1 MTNKTIERKTI
12 DKITQEDLNFIY
24 PHIEVLKETIAKLH
38 NVHTITEGRIVHL
51 EKQIFKKN
59 SEIRILIRNK
69 EKLIAFLM
77 MKNMLNEFK
86 QKDKKA

>member
-38 NVHTITEGRIVHL
+38 NVHVVMEGKIIHL
-51 EKQIFKKN
+51 EKTIVKKN
-59 SEIRILIRNK
+59 SEIRILIKNK

-77 MKNMLNEFK
+77 MKNMLKEFN
-86 QKDKKA
+86 QKEKEA

>member
-1 MTNKTIERKTI
+1 MTNNTIQKKQI
-12 DKITQEDLNFIY
+12 DKITQDELDFLY
-24 PHIEVLKETIAKLH
+24 THVEVLKETIAKLH

-51 EKQIFKKN
+51 EKQFFKKN

-77 MKNMLNEFK
+77 MKNMLNEFN
-86 QKDKKA
+86 QKEKKA